1 MSLIFDWET
10 RSPIDLLS
18 RGVYVYAEHP
28 DTDALLASFKLSVG
42 AHEVINDATRAW
54 SAANGPLN
62 TICRWRRPDPC
73 PAYLR
78 AYIEA
83 GGEVCA
89 FNAGFERLIWWNVA
103 TPKYGWPKPKLEQF
117 RCTAVTAAAMALPR
131 SLDRLGDALGL
142 KIKKDKAG
150 TGLIKIHSVPMGF
163 DHEGKAI
170 WHPLADDPVSLARFH
185 DYCDIDV
192 LSEEEAH
199 NRLVPLSDMEMQIYW
214 LNERINDRGLR
225 IDTRSAFAALELA
238 EKAKEK
244 INTELHTLTNGAVP
258 AVTLTAR
265 MKEWVHAQGVEIAAM
280 DKDEIDETL
289 HLQLP
294 DNVRRALDLRIEGG
308 KSSVEKIAGMLRSVT
323 KDGTLKG
330 VFLHHGAGQSGR
342 FSSRG
347 GVQVHN
353 MPRPRKVFEDA
364 HVRRD
369 VLFQSIRTGSPEIM
383 HLLYG
388 DTLGRPL
395 HLLADAL
402 RSFIWAAPGHRFI
415 GGDFSS
421 IEGRVTAWY
430 GRDQWKL
437 KAYRDLDAGIG
448 QGIYETT
455 AAGIYG
461 VPVEKVTKSQRQVG
475 KVAELACVAEGTMVL
490 THNGAKVIEEV
501 TINDLLWDGVEWVN
515 HQGLVD
521 RGTRETINV
530 CGIEATPDHLF
541 LVGTA
546 WLKASHIALRKSTRT
561 LMLETGSAS
570 LPCWA
575 WSALKKVRASRMSSV
590 SNVIAERLR
599 TPLPTTT
606 YETVKAL
613 VAMFVQKSL
622 RGFGGKIFTNTPRF
636 ALMTHIGADC
646 STDYPPAR
654 TDATTPKTQGIQTMA
669 VGGSRFT
676 NRGEPTRPISCAM
689 SCGLKDGISRAL
701 IWIGSTLTKGINRVI
716 YGSSLDE
723 KTNLIRGPSKICNV
737 GSPSLKRVYD
747 IAHAGPRNRFTIVS
761 SSGFLISH
769 NCGFGGGAGA
779 LARMARSNRLDLS
792 VVYPTLWD
800 ITDDEG
806 REKAERRYEENLKRG
821 DTTARALTREAYI
834 AAELI
839 KTAWRTKH
847 PGTVQAWRSLM
858 AAAFTETQNPGV
870 PAPAVGLPYARYIVA
885 HGFLWLQLPSGR
897 CLAYGLPEIRPVE
910 VPWADK
916 ALEPAK
922 REKQPAVTVRG
933 VGANNAWMRYPLNV
947 SICYNNLVQATAR
960 DLLVHAMLN
969 VEKAGY
975 PIRLHVHDELVAEV
989 PHDFGS
995 VTELEDLMCRA
1006 PEWATGLPMAA
1017 AGFTLKRYAKT

>member
-1 MSLIFDWET
+1 MPSLIFDFET
-10 RSPIDLLS
+10 RSPVDLLD
-18 RGVYVYAEHP
+18 RGMYVYAEHP
-28 DTDALLASFKLSVG
+28 MTDALLASFKMS
-42 AHEVINDATRAW
+42 APNDLWT
-54 SAANGPLN
+54 GPEGV
-62 TICRWRRPDPC
+62 CRWRRGEPC
-73 PAYLR
+73 PPYLR
-78 AYIEA
+78 AYVEA
-83 GGEVCA
+83 GGEICA
-89 FNAGFERLIWWNVA
+89 HNAAFERIIWWNVMV
-103 TPKYGWPKPKLEQF
+103 PKHGWPKPKLEQF
-117 RCTAVTAAAMALPR
+117 RCTAATAAAMALPR

-150 TGLIKIHSVPMGF
+150 SGLIKIHSVPLGF
-163 DHEGKAI
+163 DSEGQPV
-170 WHPLADDPVSLARFH
+170 WHPLADDPASLEAFH
-185 DYCDIDV
+185 QYCDIDV

-199 NRLVPLSDMEMQIYW
+199 HRLIPLSDAEMEVYW

-225 IDTRSAFAALELA
+225 IDVRSAHAALELA
-238 EKAKEK
+238 EEAKAK
-244 INTELHTLTNGAVP
+244 INRELYDITGGAVP
-258 AVTLTAR
+258 AVTLTGR
-265 MKEWVHAQGVEIAAM
+265 MKEWVHAQGVPIAAM

-289 HLQLP
+289 ATELP
-294 DNVRRALDLRIEGG
+294 DNVRRALELRIEGG
-308 KSSVEKIAGMLRSVT
+308 KSSVEKIAGMLRSTT
-323 KDGTLKG
+323 KDGTIKG

-347 GVQVHN
+347 AVQVHN
-353 MPRPRKVFEDA
+353 MPRPRKIFEDA

-369 VLFQSIRTGSPEIM
+369 VLFDAIRTGDPDVLNLM
-383 HLLYG
+383 YG
-388 DTLGRPL
+388 DVLGRPL
-395 HLLADAL
+395 HLLADSL

-521 RGTRETINV
+521 RGIRETINV

-541 LVGTA
+541 LAGTK
-546 WLKASHIALRKSTRT
+546 WLRANHIASRKSFRT
-561 LMLETGSAS
+561 QTLATGSAS

-575 WSALKKVRASRMSSV
+575 WSELEKVCANKTSSA
-590 SNVIAERLR
+590 SNVIAERLH
-599 TPLPTTT
+599 TLLPTTT

-622 RGFGGKIFTNTPRF
+622 RGTGEKIIGGMQKYAVMMRT
-636 ALMTHIGADC
+636 GVDC
-646 STDYPPAR
+646 WGVYRPASTG
-654 TDATTPKTQGIQTMA
+654 ATTQTTQGILIM
-669 VGGSRFT
+669 VGAASPYMKSSAPTVRRFCNT
-676 NRGEPTRPISCAM
+676 LL
-689 SCGLKDGISRAL
+689 GLKVGTSRVLNWIESTSTKAISRV
-701 IWIGSTLTKGINRVI
+701 ICGSYLKK
-716 YGSSLDE
+716 
-723 KTNLIRGPSKICNV
+723 KTTSTNGRSKTCSV

-747 IAHAGPRNRFTIVS
+747 IAHAGPLNRFTIVS

-779 LARMARSNRLDLS
+779 LARMARANRLDLS
-792 VVYPTLWD
+792 AVYPTLWE

-806 REKAERRYEENLKRG
+806 QEKAERRYEENLKRG
-821 DTTARALTREAYI
+821 DTTAQSLTREAYI

-847 PGTVQAWRSLM
+847 PGTVQAWRSLID
-858 AAAFTETQNPGV
+858 AAFTATQNPGE
-870 PAPAVGLPYARYIVA
+870 PAAAIGLPFARYIVA

-897 CLAYGLPEIRPVE
+897 CLAYGMPEIRPVE

-916 ALEPAK
+916 NQEPSK

-933 VGANNAWMRYPLNV
+933 VGANSAWTRYPLNI

-960 DLLVHAMLN
+960 DLLVHAMHN
-969 VEKAGY
+969 VERHGY
-975 PIRLHVHDELVAEV
+975 PVRMHVHDEIVSEV
-989 PHDFGS
+989 PNTFGS
-995 VTELEDLMCRA
+995 VEHYEKLMCQA
-1006 PEWATGLPMAA
+1006 PEWSQGLPLAA

>member
-10 RSPIDLLS
+10 RSPIDLIN

-28 DTDALLASFKLSVG
+28 ETDALLASFKLS
-42 AHEVINDATRAW
+42 ATNEITVPISAW
-54 SAANGPLN
+54 VAAGGPLN
-62 TICRWRRPDPC
+62 EVCRWRRPDPC

-103 TPKYGWPKPKLEQF
+103 TRKYGWPKPALEQF

-150 TGLIKIHSVPMGF
+150 SGLIKIHSVPLGF

-170 WHPLADDPVSLARFH
+170 WHPLADDPDSLERFH
-185 DYCDIDV
+185 EYCDIDV
-192 LSEEEAH
+192 LAEEEAH
-199 NRLVPLSDMEMQIYW
+199 NRLVPLSDMEMQVYW

-225 IDTRSAFAALELA
+225 IDTRSAYAALSLA
-238 EKAKEK
+238 DKAKEK
-244 INTELHTLTNGAVP
+244 INRELHELTNGVVP

-265 MKEWVHAQGVEIAAM
+265 MKEWVHTQGVEIAAM

-294 DNVRRALDLRIEGG
+294 DNVRRALELRIEGG
-308 KSSVEKIAGMLRSVT
+308 KASVEKVAAMLRST
-323 KDGTLKG
+323 TRDGTVKG
-330 VFLHHGAGQSGR
+330 VFLHHGAGQTGR
-342 FSSRG
+342 FSSKLC
-347 GVQVHN
+347 QVHN

-383 HLLYG
+383 NLMYG

-521 RGTRETINV
+521 RGIRETINV

-541 LVGTA
+541 LAGTK
-546 WLKASHIALRKSTRT
+546 WLRANHIASRKSFRT
-561 LMLETGSAS
+561 QTLATGSAS

-636 ALMTHIGADC
+636 ALMTHTGADFL
-646 STDYPPAR
+646 TGYPPAR
-654 TDATTPKTQGIQTMA
+654 TDATTPKTQGIQTTA

-676 NRGEPTRPISCAM
+676 NRGEPIRPT
-689 SCGLKDGISRAL
+689 SCGTSWGSEVGTNRVLS
-701 IWIGSTLTKGINRVI
+701 WIGSTLIKDTNRVI
-716 YGSSLDE
+716 CGSSQSE
-723 KTNLIRGPSKICNV
+723 KTVSTNGLSKIC
-737 GSPSLKRVYD
+737 SKELPSLKRVYD
-747 IAHAGPRNRFTIVS
+747 IAHAGPRNRFTLIS

-779 LARMARSNRLDLS
+779 LARMARANRLDLS
-792 VVYPTLWD
+792 IVYPTLWE

-806 REKAERRYEENLKRG
+806 QEKAERRYEENLKRG
-821 DTTARALTREAYI
+821 DTTAQSLTREAYI

-847 PGTVQAWRSLM
+847 PGTVQAWRSLID
-858 AAAFTETQNPGV
+858 AAFTATQNPGE
-870 PAPAVGLPYARYIVA
+870 PAAAIGLPFARYIVT

-897 CLAYGLPEIRPVE
+897 CLAYGVPEIRDVE

-933 VGANNAWMRYPLNV
+933 VGANNAWMRYPLNI

-960 DLLVHAMLN
+960 DLLAHAMLN
-969 VEKAGY
+969 VEEAGY
-975 PIRLHVHDELVAEV
+975 PVKMHVHDEIVAEM
-989 PHDFGS
+989 PNHLGS
-995 VTELEDLMCRA
+995 VKEFEELMCRA
-1006 PEWATGLPMAA
+1006 PKWAAGLPMAA